1 MAPSTLLRL
10 GLIGFVVVWLFGPD
24 VLRSTVPVWLAFAV
38 ALGLELQFFVGALR
52 SSPRPRPDRR
62 PQAADRAR
70 FGYGEEP
77 AELFLV
83 REQGEEIWVPYSGES
98 DEELDELIAAERE
111 RPDWEPVPVEAEGA
125 LPPALRGLLV
135 GLAVIGGLALLLW
148 YVDSHTGWD
157 SISAKTRAK
166 ATQRFSR
173 EASRIAGKPV
183 RIRCDEAGNVVGAVQ
198 HADGVAL
205 VGGDVAY
212 LTPERCFDLYRLAF
226 DGEITSNRTAR
237 ALAVLAHESW
247 HLRGER
253 DEGSTEC
260 YALQSGV
267 DLGRS
272 LGLSANTARQMMRQ
286 QLTENALHGRG
297 SADYLV
303 PPECQDGGE
312 LDLNR
317 RSSRFP

>member
-1 MAPSTLLRL
+1 VAPSTLLRL

-24 VLRSTVPVWLAFAV
+24 VVRSTVPIWLAFVV

-52 SSPRPRPDRR
+52 SSPRPRPDRT

-70 FGYGEEP
+70 FGYAEEP

-83 REQGEEIWVPYSGES
+83 REQGEEVWVPYSGES

-111 RPDWEPVPVEAEGA
+111 RPEWEPAPVEAEGA
-125 LPPALRGLLV
+125 LPPAVRGLLV

-157 SISAKTRAK
+157 SLSAKTHAK

-183 RIRCDEAGNVVGAVQ
+183 AIRCDEAGNVVGAVQ

-212 LTPERCFDLYRLAF
+212 LTPQRCFDLYRLAF

-237 ALAVLAHESW
+237 AVTVLAHESW

-253 DEGSTEC
+253 DEGTTEC

-272 LGLSANTARQMMRQ
+272 FGLSANTARQMMRQ
-286 QLTENALHGRG
+286 QLTENALHVRG
-297 SADYLV
+297 SGDYLV
-303 PPECQDGGE
+303 PPECHDGGE
-312 LDLNR
+312 LDLDR

>member
-10 GLIGFVVVWLFGPD
+10 GLIAFVLVWLFGPE
-24 VLRSTVPVWLAFAV
+24 VLRSTVPVWLAFVV

-52 SSPRPRPDRR
+52 SSPRARPDRG

-70 FGYGEEP
+70 FGYAEEP
-77 AELFLV
+77 AELLLV

-111 RPDWEPVPVEAEGA
+111 RPEWEPEQAEPEGA
-125 LPPALRGLLV
+125 LSPAIRGLVLGLV
-135 GLAVIGGLALLLW
+135 VIGGLALLLW
-148 YVDSHTGWD
+148 FVDRHTGWD
-157 SISAKTRAK
+157 SLSAKTRTE
-166 ATQRFSR
+166 ATQRFSE
-173 EASRIAGKPV
+173 EASKVAGKRV
-183 RIRCDEAGNVVGAVQ
+183 AIRCDEAGSVVGAVQ

-205 VGGDVAY
+205 VGGEVAY

-226 DGEITSNRTAR
+226 EGEITSNRTAR

-247 HLRGER
+247 HLHGER
-253 DEGSTEC
+253 DEGTTEC

-267 DLGRS
+267 DVGRS
-272 LGLSANTARQMMRQ
+272 FGLSANTARQMMRQ
-286 QLTENALHGRG
+286 QLTENALHGLG

-303 PPECQDGGE
+303 PAECRDGGD
-312 LDLNR
+312 LDLDR

>member
-1 MAPSTLLRL
+1 VAPSTLLRFS
-10 GLIGFVVVWLFGPD
+10 LIAFVVVWLLGPD

-52 SSPRPRPDRR
+52 SRPRPRPDRT
-62 PQAADRAR
+62 PQAVDRAR
-70 FGYGEEP
+70 FGYAEEP
-77 AELFLV
+77 AELLLV
-83 REQGEEIWVPYSGES
+83 REQGEELWIPYSGES

-111 RPDWEPVPVEAEGA
+111 RPDWEPPADDADQV
-125 LPPALRGLLV
+125 LPPALRRLLV

-148 YVDSHTGWD
+148 FVDRNTGWD
-157 SISAKTRAK
+157 SLSTETRAR

-183 RIRCDEAGNVVGAVQ
+183 TIRCDEAGNRVGAVQ
-198 HADGVAL
+198 HTDGVAL
-205 VGGDVAY
+205 VGGNLAY
-212 LTPERCFDLYRLAF
+212 LAPERCLDLYRLAF
-226 DGEITSNRTAR
+226 EGEITSSRTAR

-253 DEGSTEC
+253 DEGTTEC

-267 DLGRS
+267 DIGRS
-272 LGLSANTARQMMRQ
+272 LGLSVSTARQMMRQ
-286 QLTENALHGRG
+286 QLTENSLHGGG

-303 PPECQDGGE
+303 PAECRDGGQ
-312 LDLNR
+312 LDLDP